1 MEEKKQRR
9 QFDRQF
15 KAEAV
20 RLVTQGGQ
28 RPAVVAR
35 ELGITSKTLGQ
46 WRHQLE
52 RHQEPEQAF
61 VGHGRQRDLE
71 VARLRRRV
79 AVLEAERDVLKK
91 AIDIF
96 VAPKR

>member
-9 QFDRQF
+9 QYDHQF

-28 RPAVVAR
+28 RPTVVAR
-35 ELGITSKTLGQ
+35 ELGITSKMLGQ
-46 WRHQLE
+46 WRKQLE
-52 RHQEPEQAF
+52 RYPSAEQAF
-61 VGHGRQRDLE
+61 VGQGRDRDLE

-91 AIDIF
+91 AIGIF
-96 VAPKR
+96 VEPKR

>member
-20 RLVTQGGQ
+20 RLMTQGGQ
-28 RPAVVAR
+28 RPSVVAR

-46 WRHQLE
+46 WRSQLE

-61 VGHGRQRDLE
+61 IGHGRERDLE

-91 AIDIF
+91 AIGIF
-96 VAPKR
+96 VEPKR